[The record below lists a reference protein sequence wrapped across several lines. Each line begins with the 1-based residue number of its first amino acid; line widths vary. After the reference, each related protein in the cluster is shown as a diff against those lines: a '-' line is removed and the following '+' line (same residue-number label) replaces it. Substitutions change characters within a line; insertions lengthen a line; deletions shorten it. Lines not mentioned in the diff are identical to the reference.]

1 MNITVLQSIIDFIL
15 GHKYYVNIV
24 NTRGTAKCEAT
35 SYIHRSKTEAE
46 KHRQDIESTRSF
58 LFLETV
64 SFRSRKVY

>member
-35 SYIHRSKTEAE
+35 SYIHRSKAEAE